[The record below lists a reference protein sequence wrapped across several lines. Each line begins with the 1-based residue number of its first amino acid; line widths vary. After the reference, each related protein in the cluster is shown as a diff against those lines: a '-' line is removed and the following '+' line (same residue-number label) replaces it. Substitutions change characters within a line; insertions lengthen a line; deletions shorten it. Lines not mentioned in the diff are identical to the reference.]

1 MIYDRINHGDIF
13 YQTINE
19 IKEGLNKMLEF
30 RAIRI
35 TLVGLCGLALLLALT
50 PLCGRVSAEDNPLQ
64 AENAVTTTADSV
76 GQEMTAERT
85 INAAVGCS
93 YRTHVQNVGWQGFV
107 SNGVISGTEGQSLR
121 LEGIEVKLENV
132 GGDVGIEYTT
142 HVENIGWQNYVKNGA
157 MSGTSGQS
165 LRLEAIKIR
174 LTGAGA
180 ENYDVYYQVHA
191 QNFGWLDWAINDA
204 SAGTEGFGLRLEGIR
219 IMVVPKGEPAPG
231 PTGRPFV
238 TTNIQPVYRTH
249 IQNIG
254 WQGWQK
260 NGELSGTTEQN
271 LRLEAI
277 EIKNDNSE
285 SNVGLEYQ
293 THVQNLGWQG
303 WKEDGELS
311 GTSNQGLRLE
321 GIKIRLTG
329 ANANLFDVYYEA
341 YVEGFGWL
349 PWVINGEAA
358 GTEGLGLRLEGIK
371 IIVQLKGLPIPEN
384 TANELGSLAQLVNKN
399 HSIPAD
405 YVPGD
410 LVWVNLPST
419 RDTQLRADAAQHL
432 IQLFNGASAQGL
444 TLYCSSGY
452 RSYATQSALYQW
464 NVEMYG
470 AAGAE
475 LVSARPGMSEHQ
487 LGLAMDV
494 TSATVDFDLI
504 ESFGATAEGQFIR
517 DHAHEYGFIVRY
529 PQGKTNITGYAY
541 EPWHLRYLGV
551 PVATTIHNSGK
562 TMEEFYGIY

>member
-1 MIYDRINHGDIF
+1 
-13 YQTINE
+13 
-19 IKEGLNKMLEF
+19 MLKLKSM
-30 RAIRI
+30 RI
-35 TLVGLCGLALLLALT
+35 TLVGLFCLALLLVTT
-50 PLCGRVSAEDNPLQ
+50 PVFSSVRAEDNLPQ
-64 AENAVTTTADSV
+64 AENAVTTTSDAV
-76 GQEMTAERT
+76 GQATTAERT
-85 INAAVGCS
+85 VNATLGCS
-93 YRTHVQNVGWQGFV
+93 YRTHVQNVGWQSFV
-107 SNGVISGTEGQSLR
+107 SNGVISGTEGQGLR

-132 GGDVGIEYTT
+132 SSDVGIEYTT

-174 LTGAGA
+174 LTGADA
-180 ENYDVYYQVHA
+180 VNYDVYYQVHA
-191 QNFGWLDWAINDA
+191 QNFGWLDWAKNDA

-219 IMVVPKGEPAPG
+219 IMVVPKGDPAPG
-231 PTGRPFV
+231 ATERPFV
-238 TTNIQPVYRTH
+238 TTNLQVVYQTH

-254 WQGWQK
+254 WQGWQQ
-260 NGELSGTTEQN
+260 NGELSGTTGQN

-277 EIKNDNSE
+277 EIKNNNNE

-293 THVQNLGWQG
+293 THVQNIGWQG

-311 GTSNQGLRLE
+311 GTANQGLRLE
-321 GIKIRLTG
+321 GIQIRLTG
-329 ANANLFDVYYEA
+329 ANAELFDVYYEA

-349 PWVINGEAA
+349 PWVINGETA

-371 IIVQLKGLPIPEN
+371 IIVQLKGVQGPSATEN
-384 TANELGSLAQLVNKN
+384 EMGSMAQLVNKN

-419 RDTQLRADAAQHL
+419 RDTQLRADAAEHL

-464 NVEMYG
+464 NVDMYG
-470 AAGAE
+470 VAGAE

-494 TSATVDFDLI
+494 TSATVDFDLV
-504 ESFGATAEGQFIR
+504 ENFGATAEGQFIR

>member
-1 MIYDRINHGDIF
+1 
-13 YQTINE
+13 
-19 IKEGLNKMLEF
+19 MLEF

-93 YRTHVQNVGWQGFV
+93 YRTHVQNIGWQGFV

-174 LTGAGA
+174 LTGASA

-260 NGELSGTTEQN
+260 N
-271 LRLEAI
+271 
-277 EIKNDNSE
+277 
-285 SNVGLEYQ
+285 
-293 THVQNLGWQG
+293 
-303 WKEDGELS
+303 GELS

-470 AAGAE
+470 VAGAE

>member
-1 MIYDRINHGDIF
+1 M
-13 YQTINE
+13 
-19 IKEGLNKMLEF
+19 
-30 RAIRI
+30 RI
-35 TLVGLCGLALLLALT
+35 TLIGLFGLVLLLAMM
-50 PLCGRVSAEDNPLQ
+50 PHISRVSAEDNSTQ
-64 AENAVTTTADSV
+64 TENAVTADSV
-76 GQEMTAERT
+76 ERVAT
-85 INAAVGCS
+85 SERAVNAMMGCS
-93 YRTHVQNVGWQGFV
+93 YRTQVQNVGWQSFV
-107 SNGVISGTEGQSLR
+107 SNGAMSGTEGQGLR
-121 LEGIEVKLENV
+121 LEGIEVNLENV
-132 GGDVGIEYTT
+132 SGDVGIEYTT
-142 HVENIGWQNYVKNGA
+142 HVQNIGWQNYAKNGA

-174 LTGAGA
+174 LIGADAG
-180 ENYDVYYQVHA
+180 NYDVYYQVHA
-191 QNFGWLDWAINDA
+191 QNFGWLDWAKNDA

-219 IMVVPKGEPAPG
+219 IMVVPKGDPAPG
-231 PTGRPFV
+231 ATDRPFV
-238 TTNIQPVYRTH
+238 TTNTQSTYRTH

-260 NGELSGTTEQN
+260 NGEMSGTTGQN

-277 EIKNDNSE
+277 EIINENLE
-285 SNVGLEYQ
+285 SNVGFEYQ

-311 GTSNQGLRLE
+311 GTANQGLRLE
-321 GIKIRLTG
+321 GIQIRLTG

-341 YVEGFGWL
+341 YVEGFGWM
-349 PWVINGEAA
+349 PWVMNGESA

-371 IIVQLKGLPIPEN
+371 IIVQLKGLPIPDN
-384 TANELGSLAQLVNKN
+384 TANELGSLVQLVNKN
-399 HSIPAD
+399 HHIPAD
-405 YVPGD
+405 YVPDD

-419 RDTQLRADAAQHL
+419 RDTQLRADAAEHL

-444 TLYCSSGY
+444 TLYCNSGY
-452 RSYATQSALYQW
+452 RSYATQAALYQW

-470 AAGAE
+470 VAGAE

-494 TSATVDFDLI
+494 TSATVDFDLV

-551 PVATTIHNSGK
+551 PVATAIYNSGK

>member
-1 MIYDRINHGDIF
+1 MIYDRINHGDGF
-13 YQTINE
+13 YEMINS
-19 IKEGLNKMLEF
+19 IKEGLNKMLRL
-30 RAIRI
+30 RALRI
-35 TLVGLCGLALLLALT
+35 VRVSLFCLALLLVMT
-50 PLCGRVSAEDNPLQ
+50 PVFGSVKAEDNPAQ
-64 AENAVTTTADSV
+64 VENAVKSTSDSV
-76 GQEMTAERT
+76 GQAMTAERT
-85 INAAVGCS
+85 VNGTMDCS
-93 YRTHVQNVGWQGFV
+93 YRTHVQNVGWQSFV
-107 SNGVISGTEGQSLR
+107 SNGIISGTEGQGLR

-132 GGDVGIEYTT
+132 SGDVGIEYTT
-142 HVENIGWQNYVKNGA
+142 HVENIGWQNYVKNGV

-174 LTGAGA
+174 LTGADA

-191 QNFGWLDWAINDA
+191 QNFGWLDWAKNDA
-204 SAGTEGFGLRLEGIR
+204 SAGTEGFGFRLEGIK

-231 PTGRPFV
+231 PTERPFV
-238 TTNIQPVYRTH
+238 TTNIQVVYQTH

-254 WQGWQK
+254 WEGWKQ
-260 NGELSGTTEQN
+260 NGELSGTTGQN

-277 EIKNDNSE
+277 EIKNHQIE
-285 SNVGLEYQ
+285 SNVGLKYQ

-303 WKEDGELS
+303 WKEDGEMS

-321 GIKIRLTG
+321 GIQIQLTG
-329 ANANLFDVYYEA
+329 ANAELFDVYYAA

-349 PWVINGEAA
+349 PWVINGESA
-358 GTEGLGLRLEGIK
+358 GTEGLALRLEGIR
-371 IIVQLKGLPIPEN
+371 ILVQLKGSAAPQN
-384 TANELGSLAQLVNKN
+384 TENELGSMAQLVNKN

-419 RDTQLRADAAQHL
+419 RDTQLRADAAQQL

-444 TLYCSSGY
+444 TLYCCSGY

-464 NVEMYG
+464 NVDMYG
-470 AAGAE
+470 VAGAE

-494 TSATVDFDLI
+494 TSATVDFDLV
-504 ESFGATAEGQFIR
+504 ENFGYTAEGQFIR

-529 PQGKTNITGYAY
+529 PQGKTRITGYAY

-551 PVATTIHNSGK
+551 PVATTIYNSGK

>member
-1 MIYDRINHGDIF
+1 MIKLRSMRIV
-13 YQTINE
+13 
-19 IKEGLNKMLEF
+19 
-30 RAIRI
+30 
-35 TLVGLCGLALLLALT
+35 LVGLFCLALLMVMT
-50 PLCGRVSAEDNPLQ
+50 PTFAIVKAEDNRAQ
-64 AENAVTTTADSV
+64 VENDVNGSSDSV
-76 GQEMTAERT
+76 GQAMTSKRT
-85 INAAVGCS
+85 ANATMDCS
-93 YRTHVQNVGWQGFV
+93 YRTHVQNVGWQSFV
-107 SNGVISGTEGQSLR
+107 SNGTISGTEGQGLR

-132 GGDVGIEYTT
+132 SGDVGIEYAT
-142 HVENIGWQNYVKNGA
+142 HVQNVGWQNYVKNGA
-157 MSGTSGQS
+157 MSGTYGQS

-174 LTGAGA
+174 LIGADA
-180 ENYDVYYQVHA
+180 ENYDLYYQVHA
-191 QNFGWLDWAINDA
+191 ENFGWLDWAKNDA
-204 SAGTEGFGLRLEGIR
+204 SAGTEGFGLRLEAIK
-219 IMVVPKGEPAPG
+219 IMVVPKGDPAPG
-231 PTGRPFV
+231 VTARPFV
-238 TTNIQPVYRTH
+238 TTNIQMTYQTH

-254 WQGWQK
+254 WEGWKQ
-260 NGELSGTTEQN
+260 NGELSGTTGQN

-285 SNVGLEYQ
+285 SNVGLKYQ
-293 THVQNLGWQG
+293 THVQNHGWQG
-303 WKEDGELS
+303 FKEDGEMS
-311 GTSNQGLRLE
+311 GTSNQSLRLE
-321 GIKIRLTG
+321 GIQIQLTG
-329 ANANLFDVYYEA
+329 ANAELFDVYYET
-341 YVEGFGWL
+341 YVEGFGWM
-349 PWVINGEAA
+349 PWVMNGESA
-358 GTEGLGLRLEGIK
+358 GTEGLALRLEGIR
-371 IIVQLKGLPIPEN
+371 ILVQLKGSTAPKNSEN
-384 TANELGSLAQLVNKN
+384 TLGSMAQLVNKN
-399 HSIPAD
+399 HSVPAD

-444 TLYCSSGY
+444 TLYCCSGY

-464 NVEMYG
+464 NVQMYG
-470 AAGAE
+470 VAGAE

-494 TSATVDFDLI
+494 TSATVDFDLV

>member
-1 MIYDRINHGDIF
+1 
-13 YQTINE
+13 
-19 IKEGLNKMLEF
+19 MLRL
-30 RAIRI
+30 RAMKIV
-35 TLVGLCGLALLLALT
+35 LVGLFGLVLLMALT
-50 PLCGRVSAEDNPLQ
+50 PLISSVSAEDNPAQ
-64 AENAVTTTADSV
+64 AENAVTADSV
-76 GQEMTAERT
+76 DRVMTSERT
-85 INAAVGCS
+85 VNATVGCS
-93 YRTHVQNVGWQGFV
+93 YRTHVQNVGWQSFV
-107 SNGVISGTEGQSLR
+107 SNGVISGTEGQGLR
-121 LEGIEVKLENV
+121 LEGIEVKLDNV
-132 GGDVGIEYTT
+132 SGDVGVEYTT

-174 LTGAGA
+174 LIGADA

-191 QNFGWLDWAINDA
+191 QNFGWLDWAKNDA
-204 SAGTEGFGLRLEGIR
+204 SAGTEGFGLRLEGIK

-231 PTGRPFV
+231 PTERPFV
-238 TTNIQPVYRTH
+238 TTNTQVVYQTH

-254 WQGWQK
+254 WEGWKQ
-260 NGELSGTTEQN
+260 NGELSGTTGQN

-277 EIKNDNSE
+277 EIKNNNQE
-285 SNVGLEYQ
+285 SNVGLKYQ

-303 WKEDGELS
+303 WKEDGETS

-321 GIKIRLTG
+321 GLQIQLTG
-329 ANANLFDVYYEA
+329 ANAELFDVYYEA

-349 PWVINGEAA
+349 PWVSNGENA
-358 GTEGLGLRLEGIK
+358 GTEGLALRLEGIR
-371 IIVQLKGLPIPEN
+371 IQVQLKGSTPPKNSEN
-384 TANELGSLAQLVNKN
+384 TLGSMAQLVNKN

-444 TLYCSSGY
+444 TLYCCSGY

-470 AAGAE
+470 EAGAE

-494 TSATVDFDLI
+494 TSATVDFDLV
-504 ESFGATAEGQFIR
+504 ENFGYTAEGQFIR

-529 PQGKTNITGYAY
+529 PQGKTHITGYAY

-551 PVATTIHNSGK
+551 PVATTIYNSGK